1 MTCRTCALLAYP
13 KVVDLLSSLW
23 CCRSGAGTSRWL
35 EKAVLVSSLDEDDGE
50 EVFPMDMSA
59 IPKGRFHWVPTEFS
73 KVALSRHFGQAQDS
87 PSSFFH
93 TSDLF
98 R

>member
-35 EKAVLVSSLDEDDGE
+35 EKAVLVSSLDEDDGDD
-50 EVFPMDMSA
+50 VLLMDMSA
-59 IPKGRFHWVPTEFS
+59 IPKDHFQWVPVKFS
-73 KVALSRHFGQAQDS
+73 KVALSRYFGQARDS
-87 PSSFFH
+87 PTPFFL
-93 TSDLF
+93 TNT
-98 R
+98 